1 MTGRTMLR
9 LLALLGLA
17 VLVAAACEVPQPW
30 RREQITVDPAGTAG
44 GNADT
49 RVLGQRSGSIV
60 FLPSAVSADGSTIAF
75 ATAATNLASGASD
88 DPAFDD
94 VYVRDLD
101 VGVTTL
107 VSAAPGGTTGG
118 NGTSDPPAISPDGS
132 KVAFASLATN
142 LGLPANGIL
151 RRVYVRDL
159 TTGTTSLVSVKG
171 DGTDDP
177 NNGAALQPVFSP
189 DGTKV
194 AFNTTAFDM
203 GPVDNNG
210 PFGVDTY
217 VRDVAASTTSLV
229 SVNSAGTEA
238 APGAGVLLEPAVWS
252 ADGTQIAFTS
262 KAGDL
267 VPGVPPLPDTNLSG
281 RLYVRDLVAGH
292 TTLASPVDATSGI
305 VDDAHFSPD
314 GTKVVYTLRLDGRSD
329 VFMHDLTTDETTRL
343 TDNAAGTAPANGLSR
358 APRFGGDD
366 THVVFESE
374 ASDLGPTD
382 TNGVADIY
390 IRDLTAGSNA
400 LVSVNAAGTAP
411 ADAGGT
417 APSFSPDGR
426 RVAFVSAAT
435 DLGPPPA
442 DGTDI
447 YVRDLVTGTTSRVTQ
462 RDPAVRGGPV
472 SVANPQFTPTGALVF
487 ASSDSDLGP
496 ASAGGHVQYYRAT
509 FFGADLQPA
518 IEVRRSARDVGIDV
532 TVRNDGPDT
541 AEDADVL
548 VHVPGGVDVV
558 TPLPGGCT
566 FADAPPSPD
575 LVECD
580 LGDLGAG
587 ASRFVQLTATVSAP
601 AGTDLFVQALARSAT
616 VDPVP
621 TGNQVG
627 AHIPN

>member
-1 MTGRTMLR
+1 MGMTKFR
-9 LLALLGLA
+9 LVAVAGLA

-30 RREQITVDPAGTAG
+30 HRDQITVDPAGTAG

-49 RVLGQRSGSIV
+49 RVLGQREGTVV
-60 FLPSAVSADGSTIAF
+60 FLPSAVSADGSTVAF
-75 ATAATNLASGASD
+75 ATAATNLASGVTD

-101 VGVTTL
+101 AGVTTL
-107 VSAAPGGTTGG
+107 VSAAPDGTTSG
-118 NGTSDPPAISPDGS
+118 NGTSDPPAVSPDGT

-142 LGLPANGIL
+142 LGLPANGFL
-151 RRVYVRDL
+151 RRVYLRDL

-171 DGTDDP
+171 DGTNDS

-194 AFNTTAFDM
+194 VFATTAFDL

-210 PFGVDTY
+210 VFGVDY
-217 VRDVAASTTSLV
+217 YIRDLVAGATSLV

-238 APGAGVLLEPAVWS
+238 APGAGVLIEPAVWS
-252 ADGTQIAFTS
+252 SDGTQIAFTS

-267 VPGVPPLPDTNLSG
+267 VPGVTPLPNSDNSS

-305 VDDAHFSPD
+305 VDDVHFSPD
-314 GTKVVYTLRLDGRSD
+314 GTKVVYTLRLNGRSD
-329 VFMHDLTTDETTRL
+329 VFLHDLTSDETTRL

-358 APRFGGDD
+358 APRFGGDE

-390 IRDLTAGSNA
+390 IRDLAAGANA
-400 LVSVNAAGTAP
+400 LVSVNAAGTAA

-435 DLGPPPA
+435 DLGPPGA
-442 DGTDI
+442 NGTDI
-447 YVRDLVTGTTSRVTQ
+447 YVRDLVTATTSRVTQ
-462 RDPAVRGGPV
+462 RDPAVGGGPV
-472 SVANPQFTPTGALVF
+472 SVANPQFTPTGTLLF
-487 ASSDSDLGP
+487 ASSDTDLGP
-496 ASAGGHVQYYRAT
+496 ASAGGHIQYYRAT
-509 FFGADLQPA
+509 FFGADLQPG
-518 IEVRRSARDVGIDV
+518 IEVHRSARDVGIDV

-541 AEDADVL
+541 AEGADVL
-548 VHVPGGVDVV
+548 VRLPAGVDTV
-558 TPLPGGCT
+558 TPLPAGCT

-575 LVECD
+575 VVDCD
-580 LGDLGAG
+580 LGDLAAG
-587 ASRFVQLTATVSAP
+587 ATKFVQLTATISAP
-601 AGTDLFVQALARSAT
+601 AGTELFVQALARSAT
-616 VDPVP
+616 LDPVQA
-621 TGNQVG
+621 GNQVG
-627 AHIPN
+627 VDIPN